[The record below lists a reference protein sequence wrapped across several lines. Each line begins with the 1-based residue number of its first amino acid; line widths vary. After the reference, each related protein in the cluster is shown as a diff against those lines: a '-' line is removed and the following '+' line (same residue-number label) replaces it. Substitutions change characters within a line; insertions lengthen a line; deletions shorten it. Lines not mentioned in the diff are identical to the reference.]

1 MGYIAT
7 HPYAR
12 DLRDKKRQSLP
23 KLKLTDIAVRS
34 LQGSENVTYWDT
46 ATPGFG
52 IRVGKHAKTWTI
64 MRGENRQRVSVGRYP
79 ETSLSEARAKA
90 KRLLVAEA
98 DDTRRILF
106 TDARDEFLEV
116 HYKGST
122 SDWPMI
128 VRLTLKKHFKK
139 FDHLYLSDITDRDIS
154 KALNVIAGPS
164 AKLHA
169 FRALRTFLTWT
180 TKPPRRYLKFSPM
193 TGYPAP
199 GTDRKG
205 TRILTDDELQ
215 AVWNASELRSRA
227 IFRLLILWGTRSGE
241 TRRLER
247 FWVSGDTLTIPGEA
261 TKNGRAHGIPLL
273 PLAES
278 VLDNCAGGPFYFPG
292 REGPLQTG
300 SLQVIRRAIQEETGT
315 KDWQVRDIRR
325 TFRSNMA
332 RLRVPREV
340 CEVLINHAPPVL
352 DEIYDRY
359 DRLDEKREALAKYE
373 TFMLGLLAQGKT

>member
-1 MGYIAT
+1 M
-7 HPYAR
+7 
-12 DLRDKKRQSLP
+12 P

-34 LQGSENVTYWDT
+34 LHGSDNETYWDT

-52 IRVGKHAKTWTI
+52 IRVGKRAKAWTI
-64 MRGENRQRVSVGRYP
+64 MRGANRQRVTIGRYP
-79 ETSLSEARAKA
+79 ELSLSDARAKA
-90 KRLLVAEA
+90 KRLLAA
-98 DDTRRILF
+98 DPVETKRILF
-106 TDARDEFLEV
+106 AAARDEFLEV
-116 HYKGST
+116 HYQGST

-128 VRLTLKKHFKK
+128 VRLILKKHFKK
-139 FDHLYLSDITDRDIS
+139 FDQQPLSDITDRDIN
-154 KALNVIAGPS
+154 KALNAIAGPS

-180 TKPPRRYLKFSPM
+180 TRPPRRYLKFSPM
-193 TGYPAP
+193 AGYVAP

-205 TRILTDDELQ
+205 TRVLTDDELI
-215 AVWNASELRSRA
+215 AIWNASETGSRA

-241 TRRLER
+241 TCRLER
-247 FWVSGDTLTIPGEA
+247 FWGNGDTLTIPGEA

-273 PLAES
+273 PLAQT
-278 VLDNCAGGPFYFPG
+278 VLDSCPKGEVYFPG
-292 REGPLQTG
+292 RDGHLKPGALQP
-300 SLQVIRRAIQEETGT
+300 IRLAIQQETGT

-340 CEVLINHAPPVL
+340 CAVLNNHAPPVL

-359 DRLDEKREALAKYE
+359 DRLDEKREALVKYE
-373 TFMLGLLAQGKT
+373 AFMVGLLAQGKT